1 MGAGTSPAERKFF
14 LCGNPCTLLATS
26 QRLTFTKFGHETYFG
41 VPSKN
46 PERRFWK
53 IFTLGVI
60 FSKISDRNTVK
71 QAPHSEQATG
81 QGMHCRKILFTPR
94 CSPRA
99 RQFPRFSQLL
109 STTYGCR
116 ATGRQICPI
125 FGFWPIF
132 PIQNP
137 KTYLPVTSLQPRHY
151 IAE

>member
-99 RQFPRFSQLL
+99 RSFRGGRRF
-109 STTYGCR
+109 STTYGCG
-116 ATGRQICPI
+116 ATGHQFAQLSD
-125 FGFWPIF
+125 FGLFS
-132 PIQNP
+132 NT
-137 KTYLPVTSLQPRHY
+137 KRLKMYLLAISLQPSGY